1 MKKHGRMHPVGSMR
15 ENGSNRLYTSG
26 LCVRMTV
33 SYALSTDGGRTEGEG
48 LMKVTAQW
56 IAEQCGVSRG
66 TVDRVVNGRPN
77 VAPEVRERVQKMI
90 NEYGYKTPAQRQA
103 ARAGR
108 GAYRIG
114 VILPSWDAFF
124 IRRMREGI
132 RVAVHN
138 RGLNDVSVLVEEL
151 KNRSHRSYFE
161 AIGRLEE
168 RGIDG
173 LIMTAP
179 DTVAMS
185 EEIDRLVQGGVPVVT
200 CDSDVRQSRRL
211 YHIGQDMV
219 KSGRVAAGL
228 LAPYITGAE
237 VLVVTGNREF
247 TAHGLRVRGFLDRIH
262 EIFGGTVN
270 AQVIESVEQYELTY
284 DGVMHHL
291 RSNPRLRGIYMAN
304 ESVRGCMDALERAHP
319 ARKVHVVCHDLT
331 PHARQYLEDG
341 RLDFIIDQDFSAQT
355 TRAIEVLAHTLR
367 TGEPPRQA
375 IEYIHTSIITRELL

>member
-1 MKKHGRMHPVGSMR
+1 MQ
-15 ENGSNRLYTSG
+15 NAQNRLCHARYCDKMAVYYRLPAAIAQVKG
-26 LCVRMTV
+26 NR
-33 SYALSTDGGRTEGEG
+33 

-103 ARAGR
+103 ARVGR

-138 RGLNDVSVLVEEL
+138 RGLNDVNVLVEEL

-161 AIGRLEE
+161 AIERLET

-173 LIMTAP
+173 LILTAP
-179 DTVAMS
+179 DTLAMC
-185 EEIDRLVQGGVPVVT
+185 EEIDRLVTAGIQVVT

-228 LAPYITGAE
+228 LAPYISGAE

-247 TAHGLRVRGFLDRIH
+247 TAHGLRVRGFLDRIY
-262 EIFGGTVN
+262 EIFGGNVN
-270 AQVIESVEQYELTY
+270 AHVIESVEQYELTY
-284 DGVMHHL
+284 DGVLQNL
-291 RSNPRLRGIYMAN
+291 RQNPRLRGIYMAN
-304 ESVRGCMDALERAHP
+304 ESVRGCMDALERAKP

-331 PHARQYLEDG
+331 PHARQYLEAG

-367 TGEPPRQA
+367 TGEMPRQQ

>member
-1 MKKHGRMHPVGSMR
+1 MCK
-15 ENGSNRLYTSG
+15 
-26 LCVRMTV
+26 
-33 SYALSTDGGRTEGEG
+33 GERI
-48 LMKVTAQW
+48 MKVTAQW
-56 IAEQCGVSRG
+56 IADQCGVSRG

-90 NEYGYKTPAQRQA
+90 NEYGYKTPSQRQT

-108 GAYRIG
+108 AAYRIG
-114 VILPSWDAFF
+114 VILPSWEAFF

-138 RGLNDVSVLVEEL
+138 RGLNDVTVLVEEL

-173 LIMTAP
+173 LILTAP
-179 DTVAMS
+179 DTLAMS
-185 EEIDRLVQGGVPVVT
+185 EEIDRLVQTGIPVVT
-200 CDSDVRQSRRL
+200 CDSDVYQSRRL

-228 LAPYITGAE
+228 LAPYVADGE

-247 TAHGLRVRGFLDRIH
+247 TAHGLRVRGFLDRLH
-262 EIFGGTVN
+262 EIFDGSVN
-270 AQVIESVEQYELTY
+270 AQVIESVEQYDLTY
-284 DGVMHHL
+284 DSVLQQVRH
-291 RSNPRLRGIYMAN
+291 NPRLRGIYMAN
-304 ESVRGCMDALERAHP
+304 ESVRGCMDALDRAKP
-319 ARKVHVVCHDLT
+319 SRSIHVVCHDLT
-331 PHARQYLEDG
+331 PYARQYLENG
-341 RLDFIIDQDFSAQT
+341 KLDFIIDQDFSAQT
-355 TRAIEVLAHTLR
+355 TRAIEVLAHALR
-367 TGEPPRQA
+367 TGEPPQRS